1 MPMPS
6 FTDTTIVFDLDGTLV
21 DTAPDL
27 VHTVNHVLTGA
38 GCAPVPFAA
47 IRPVIAFGARRMI
60 VEGLAL
66 NERKAG
72 EADVDRLLD
81 AFLAHYADNLA
92 VESQPFPGVVAVL
105 ERLTALGARVGVC
118 TNKREDLSI
127 KLLDQLGLKKHFG
140 AIVGRDT
147 LPVSKPHPGHLTGT
161 VGRLGGQIE
170 RALMVGD
177 SAVDIETAK
186 AAGVPV
192 VAVTF
197 GYTIAPVE
205 TYQPDRTI
213 DHYDDFLAAAEA
225 LLAVRAT

>member
-1 MPMPS
+1 MAS
-6 FTDTTIVFDLDGTLV
+6 FADTAIVFDLDGTLV

-27 VHTVNHVLTGA
+27 VRTLNHVLTAA
-38 GCAPVPFAA
+38 GCEPVPLEA
-47 IRPVIAFGARRMI
+47 IRPTIAFGARRMI
-60 VEGLAL
+60 LEGLAR
-66 NERKAG
+66 NGRKPG

-81 AFLAHYADNLA
+81 TFLAHYADNLA
-92 VESQPFPGVVAVL
+92 VESRPFPGVVAVL
-105 ERLTALGARVGVC
+105 ERLTADGALVGVC

-127 KLLDQLGLKKHFG
+127 KLLGQLDLKKHFG

-161 VGRLGGQIE
+161 VGRLGGRIE

-197 GYTIAPVE
+197 GYTEAPVE

-225 LLAVRAT
+225 LLAVRAS